1 MKIRFILILSFLFF
15 VISCD
20 KKKEEENYRKGEITV
35 ATDESFRNVAEAL
48 TERYVAFYPEAKIN
62 LKFENENLALTDL
75 LNDKVRVAILS
86 RSLTDK
92 EKNLYQQKIGSP
104 ANPARFAADGIVF
117 VTAKNSPRNSISVE
131 QIKSELLSEDK
142 NIIFDGVNSSNF
154 NFIAQKFKLKPADIK
169 CSVLNSNAE
178 IINEID
184 KHPESI
190 GVISYNT
197 ISRKY
202 SKEAEEFRSKVKIL
216 PVINNGV
223 SYEPNREN
231 LKKMTYPFT
240 RVLYFLSNEGY
251 FGIGNGLIRFSCTQ
265 IGQIVVSKEG
275 LQPYY
280 IYNRQVQMK

>member
-1 MKIRFILILSFLFF
+1 MKIRFILVLSFLFI
-15 VISCD
+15 ISCN
-20 KKKEEENYRKGEITV
+20 KKKEADNYRKGEIIV

-48 TERYVAFYPEAKIN
+48 TERYVAFYPETKIN

-86 RSLTDK
+86 RSLTEN

-104 ANPARFAADGIVF
+104 AKPARFAADALVF
-117 VTAKNSPRNSISVE
+117 VVAKNSPRNSITVDE
-131 QIKSELLSEDK
+131 IKSELLSQER
-142 NIIFDGVNSSNF
+142 NLILDGVNSSNF
-154 NFIAQKFKLKPADIK
+154 NFIAQKFNIKPKDVK
-169 CSVLNSNAE
+169 CSVLKNNSE
-178 IINEID
+178 IIEKINNYP
-184 KHPESI
+184 KSI
-190 GVISYNT
+190 GIISYNT
-197 ISRKY
+197 ISRKF
-202 SKEAEEFRSKVKIL
+202 SKEAEEYRNKVKIL
-216 PVINNGV
+216 SVVNNGI

-251 FGIGNGLIRFSCTQ
+251 FGVGNGLIRFSCTQ

-280 IYNRQVQMK
+280 IYNREVQMK

>member
-1 MKIRFILILSFLFF
+1 MKIRFILVLSFLFI
-15 VISCD
+15 ISCN
-20 KKKEEENYRKGEITV
+20 KKKEADNYRKGEIIV

-48 TERYVAFYPEAKIN
+48 TERYVAFYPETKIN

-86 RSLTDK
+86 RSLTEN

-104 ANPARFAADGIVF
+104 AKPARFAADALVF
-117 VTAKNSPRNSISVE
+117 VVAKNSPRNSISVDE
-131 QIKSELLSEDK
+131 IKSELLSKER
-142 NIIFDGVNSSNF
+142 NLILDGVNSSNF
-154 NFIAQKFKLKPADIK
+154 NFIAQKFNINPKDVK
-169 CSVLNSNAE
+169 CSVLKNNSE
-178 IINEID
+178 IIEKINNYP
-184 KHPESI
+184 KSI
-190 GVISYNT
+190 GIISYNT
-197 ISRKY
+197 ISRKF
-202 SKEAEEFRSKVKIL
+202 SKEAEEYRNKVKIL
-216 PVINNGV
+216 SVVNNGI

-251 FGIGNGLIRFSCTQ
+251 FGVGNGLIRFSCTQ

-280 IYNRQVQMK
+280 IYNREVQMK

>member
-1 MKIRFILILSFLFF
+1 MKIKFILILSFLFF
-15 VISCD
+15 VISCN
-20 KKKEEENYRKGEITV
+20 KKKEAENYRKGEIIV
-35 ATDESFRNVAEAL
+35 ASDESFKNIAEAL

-86 RSLTDK
+86 RSLTEK
-92 EKNLYQQKIGSP
+92 EKNLYQQKIGTP
-104 ANPARFAADGIVF
+104 AKPARFAADAIVF

-131 QIKSELLSEDK
+131 EIKSELLSQDR

-154 NFIAQKFKLKPADIK
+154 NFVAQKFNLKPADIK
-169 CSVLNSNAE
+169 CSILNSNKE
-178 IINEID
+178 IINEIN

-202 SKEAEEFRSKVKIL
+202 SKESEEFRNKIKIL
-216 PVINNGV
+216 PVISNGV

-231 LKKMTYPFT
+231 LKRMTYPFT